1 MFLSTNTKTFKS
13 ICLILSCSILLM
25 SCYTTQYIPLQ
36 NEYNAKFNGKT
47 YTEIVELVGP
57 PDRIVPDGKGGEI
70 MVYELKKQQGYDVN
84 GSVNLLESKNQTS
97 IYVDENKVCYKVKS
111 DDVKVKEVYDPGKT
125 LGLGF
130 TIIAVL
136 LITTGM
142 AISSLDSE

>member
-1 MFLSTNTKTFKS
+1 
-13 ICLILSCSILLM
+13 
-25 SCYTTQYIPLQ
+25 
-36 NEYNAKFNGKT
+36 
-47 YTEIVELVGP
+47 
-57 PDRIVPDGKGGEI
+57 

-111 DDVKVKEVYDPGKT
+111 DDVKVKKVYDPGKT

-130 TIIAVL
+130 TIFTVL
-136 LITTGM
+136 LITTAM